1 MWGKPFSSILFVVRL
16 GAHPS
21 VDDEAL
27 SREVR
32 KRLDVLLPN
41 LLVEEA
47 GVPVTGSGTLVERL
61 TVYGVSHCQ
70 VQPLGRG
77 NSPCPGKPG
86 RETFSAQA
94 LALQTPPPFMFPPGL
109 YALADD
115 GARPELSVEAQ
126 VDALL
131 EGGVRVLQ
139 LRLKR
144 TAGAAAVALA
154 AHAVAR
160 ARAAGAVLLVND
172 RVDWALLSGADGVH
186 LGAEDLRLEEARRL
200 LGKGALIGA
209 TVRSAQEAEA
219 ARAAGADYVGL
230 GPIFMPRSKQVAVEL
245 LGLGGLRRVVAQT
258 RTPVVAIGG
267 VGLDSI
273 RAVARAGAYGAAVVS
288 DLLGAEDIAR
298 RVRLLQEEFLRG
310 VEERGVP

>member
-1 MWGKPFSSILFVVRL
+1 
-16 GAHPS
+16 
-21 VDDEAL
+21 
-27 SREVR
+27 
-32 KRLDVLLPN
+32 
-41 LLVEEA
+41 
-47 GVPVTGSGTLVERL
+47 
-61 TVYGVSHCQ
+61 
-70 VQPLGRG
+70 
-77 NSPCPGKPG
+77 
-86 RETFSAQA
+86 
-94 LALQTPPPFMFPPGL
+94 
-109 YALADD
+109 
-115 GARPELSVEAQ
+115 
-126 VDALL
+126 
-131 EGGVRVLQ
+131 
-139 LRLKR
+139 
-144 TAGAAAVALA
+144 
-154 AHAVAR
+154 
-160 ARAAGAVLLVND
+160 VLLVND